1 MNGSGLPKFPVSWER
16 RVPGSASESPAG
28 ISEVGSEVL
37 GSLSRQCGFSGEYT
51 LSVRSKSKGPETL
64 RWVCSMGKVCGGY
77 GACHRGRED
86 GLWDKPKN
94 VEPEAWCHE
103 ARAELGKMLFHSKP
117 FQEFKK

>member
-1 MNGSGLPKFPVSWER
+1 
-16 RVPGSASESPAG
+16 
-28 ISEVGSEVL
+28 
-37 GSLSRQCGFSGEYT
+37 
-51 LSVRSKSKGPETL
+51 
-64 RWVCSMGKVCGGY
+64 MGKVCGGY